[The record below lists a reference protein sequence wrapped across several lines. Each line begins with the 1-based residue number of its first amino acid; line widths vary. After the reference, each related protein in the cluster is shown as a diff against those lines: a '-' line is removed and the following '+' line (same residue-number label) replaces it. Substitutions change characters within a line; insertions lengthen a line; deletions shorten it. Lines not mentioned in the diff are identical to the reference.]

1 MVTLERARH
10 ETHVFSN
17 AHEYN
22 PRGGM
27 VCITVWP
34 TLGMAKRDA
43 RKVNEAS
50 NGLSATVHR
59 EY

>member
-1 MVTLERARH
+1 MVTLEKARH
-10 ETHVFSN
+10 EVHVFSN
-17 AHEYN
+17 AYQYS

-34 TLGMAKRDA
+34 TLGKAKRDA
-43 RKVNEAS
+43 RMVNEAG